1 MSEVVKKETWK
12 NATLGSIGILKLD
25 VRGIEQ
31 GTVVRAGKTVSLT
44 VDERRLNQDHAAS
57 KAKDLFSNGALTPI
71 RLIDDEQMAESA
83 EYKEIEDNPNFI
95 SEDEMRAL
103 FTSKRIDVFRKKLAD
118 IENINV
124 LNRIAELAASE
135 DAKVSQVEA
144 IEKRLAELRPNLV
157 IEVQTVGG
165 SPDRAMK
172 PSTS

>member
-71 RLIDDEQMAESA
+71 RLIDDEQMTESA
-83 EYKEIEDNPNFI
+83 EYKEIEDTF
-95 SEDEMRAL
+95 
-103 FTSKRIDVFRKKLAD
+103 
-118 IENINV
+118 
-124 LNRIAELAASE
+124 
-135 DAKVSQVEA
+135 
-144 IEKRLAELRPNLV
+144 
-157 IEVQTVGG
+157 
-165 SPDRAMK
+165 
-172 PSTS
+172 